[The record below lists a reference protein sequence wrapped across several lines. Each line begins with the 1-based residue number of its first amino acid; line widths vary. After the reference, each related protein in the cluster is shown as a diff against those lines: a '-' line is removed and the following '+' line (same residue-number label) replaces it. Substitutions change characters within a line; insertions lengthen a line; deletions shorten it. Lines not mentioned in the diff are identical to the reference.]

1 MPFFSET
8 LEAPF
13 GSQLDRFLVCG
24 LGSLG
29 QHCVA
34 ELKEYG
40 AIVSAIVDT
49 PPKSW
54 EIPELPQLLE
64 EVFIGDCR
72 LETVLKQARIHDCRT
87 ILLVTGN
94 ERVNTEAALAA
105 RSLNPKVRLIVRSD
119 KQNLNQLLEQSLGNF
134 AAFEPTQLSASAFAL
149 SALGV
154 ETLGYFNLEKR
165 LLRVVEYQVQPGDR
179 WCDRWWVHGLDSH
192 SRRLLSHI
200 PAQPDRSF
208 NSQIDS
214 SHSHP
219 HAQQFHQWEPDAVL
233 KAGDTVVYVEV
244 MNSLDMGDMLAR
256 PTHDRPIHD
265 RLTHDPLTN
274 QEPRALPDHRRSRKA
289 WIAQRFIQLFAQLG
303 DWIRQGRNWKQ
314 TLRQF
319 WQSTEQYQTQRV
331 AIVCGITL
339 VVMWLLGI
347 VLYRLFYPSIGLV
360 EAFYA
365 PIILLL
371 GGYGDLF
378 GSVAFANQPA
388 PAAAMPGWLRLFSLA
403 LTLAGTAFVGVLYAL
418 LTEALL
424 TSRFIF
430 FSNRDPVPHANHVVL
445 VGLGRVG
452 RGVATLLQELKQ
464 PLVAITI
471 QSFDSTTL
479 PRMPIIMGDLTHL
492 LTQVNVETAKSI
504 VVVTGDDI
512 QNLELGL
519 MAHTINPH
527 SRLVIRTYDQH
538 FSNSVTRL
546 FPYAQ
551 VLCGSA
557 LSAEV
562 FVAAAFGEN
571 IISLFHFNQ
580 QTVLVTEYSIETSDT
595 LNGRLLS
602 EIAYGY
608 GVVPV
613 LYQQNRQELPELMPS
628 EDIRLYVGA
637 RLIVLATS
645 QSLQWIERG
654 ELAPRQWHVRIE
666 QVLNTYAVTEGAGQI
681 ALISGCSL
689 GAAKELMLN
698 LPALLEMPLYEH
710 QAQRL
715 VRKLNESNVLAHAL
729 KL

>member
-1 MPFFSET
+1 MSSAPER
-8 LEAPF
+8 LNLPF
-13 GSQLDRFLVCG
+13 GSHLDRFLVCG

-40 AIVSAIVDT
+40 AIVSAIVDA
-49 PPKSW
+49 PPKNW

-72 LETVLKQARIHDCRT
+72 LETVLKQARIHHCRT

-105 RSLNPKVRLIVRSD
+105 RALNPDVRLIVRSD
-119 KQNLNQLLEQSLGNF
+119 KQNLNQLLGENLGNF

-165 LLRVVEYQVQPGDR
+165 LLRVVKYQVHQGDR
-179 WCDRWWVHGLDSH
+179 WCDRWRVHGLNSR
-192 SRRLLSHI
+192 SRRLLSHASAQLNPPLT
-200 PAQPDRSF
+200 PAAP
-208 NSQIDS
+208 
-214 SHSHP
+214 
-219 HAQQFHQWEPDAVL
+219 QQFHQWEPDAVL
-233 KAGDTVVYVEV
+233 QAGDTVVYVEV
-244 MNSLDMGDMLAR
+244 MNSLDMGNMLAR
-256 PTHDRPIHD
+256 PTHESE
-265 RLTHDPLTN
+265 
-274 QEPRALPDHRRSRKA
+274 QRAKPSRWRKKKT
-289 WIAQRFIQLFAQLG
+289 WIAQLRHWGKQEKNFAQML
-303 DWIRQGRNWKQ
+303 
-314 TLRQF
+314 LRF
-319 WQSTEQYQTQRV
+319 WRSTEQYQTQRV

-339 VVMWLLGI
+339 VAMWLLGI
-347 VLYRLFYPSIGLV
+347 VLYRLSYPGAGLA

-378 GSVAFANQPA
+378 GSVDFANQPA
-388 PAAAMPGWLRLFSLA
+388 PAAEMPGWLRLFSLM

-424 TSRFIF
+424 TSRFMF
-430 FSNRDPVPHANHVVL
+430 FSNRDPVPQANHVVL

-452 RGVATLLQELKQ
+452 QGVAALLQELKQ

-471 QSFDSTTL
+471 QAIDSSTL

-492 LTQVNVETAKSI
+492 LAKVNLETAKSI
-504 VVVTGDDI
+504 IVVTGDDI

-519 MAHTINPH
+519 MAHTINPQ

-580 QTVLVTEYSIETSDT
+580 QTVLVTEYSIEVGDT
-595 LNGRLLS
+595 LNGHLLS

-608 GVVPV
+608 GIVPV
-613 LYQQNRQELPELMPS
+613 LYQRSRQEPPELMPS
-628 EDIRLYVGA
+628 EDMRLYVGS

-645 QSLQWIERG
+645 QSLQWVERG
-654 ELAPRQWHVRIE
+654 EMMPRQWQVRIE
-666 QVLNTYAVTEGAGQI
+666 QALNSYAITEGVNQI
-681 ALISGCSL
+681 ALISGCNI
-689 GAAKELMLN
+689 GIAKKLMLS
-698 LPALLEMPLYEH
+698 LPATLEQPLYEH
-710 QAQRL
+710 QALRL
-715 VRKLNESNVLAHAL
+715 VRKLNEIHVLAQAI

>member
-1 MPFFSET
+1 MPSPSKS
-8 LEAPF
+8 LDLPY

-40 AIVSAIVDT
+40 AIVSAIVEA

-64 EVFIGDCR
+64 EVLIGDCR

-119 KQNLNQLLEQSLGNF
+119 KQNLNQLLGQSLGNF

-149 SALGV
+149 SALSV
-154 ETLGYFNLEKR
+154 ETLGYFKLEKR
-165 LLRVVEYQVQPGDR
+165 LLRVVKYQVEQGDR
-179 WCDRWWVHGLDSH
+179 WCDRWWVHGLNSR
-192 SRRLLSHI
+192 SRRLLSHT
-200 PAQPDRSF
+200 PLDPPS
-208 NSQIDS
+208 DS
-214 SHSHP
+214 PLNPLHP
-219 HAQQFHQWEPDAVL
+219 EQFHQWNSEAVL
-233 KAGDTVVYVEV
+233 KHGDTVVYVEV

-256 PTHDRPIHD
+256 PTHDRSNDHD
-265 RLTHDPLTN
+265 LRTKP
-274 QEPRALPDHRRSRKA
+274 SRWQKSVA
-289 WIAQRFIQLFAQLG
+289 RISQLWIQLGHWGKPGKTLAQ
-303 DWIRQGRNWKQ
+303 I
-314 TLRQF
+314 LRQF
-319 WQSTEQYQTQRV
+319 WRSTEQYQTQRV

-339 VVMWLLGI
+339 VFMWLLGI
-347 VLYRLFYPSIGLV
+347 LLYRMSYPTIGLA

-378 GSVAFANQPA
+378 GSVDFANQPA
-388 PAAAMPGWLRLFSLA
+388 PAAEMPGWLRLFSLT

-424 TSRFIF
+424 TSRFMF
-430 FSNRDPVPHANHVVL
+430 FSNRDPVPHSNHVVL

-452 RGVATLLQELKQ
+452 QGVATLLQELKQ

-471 QSFDSTTL
+471 QAIDSSTL
-479 PRMPIIMGDLTHL
+479 PRMPIIMGDLPHL
-492 LTQVNVETAKSI
+492 LAKVNLETAKSI

-519 MAHTINPH
+519 MAHTINPN

-580 QTVLVTEYSIETSDT
+580 KTVLVTEYSIEAGDT
-595 LNGRLLS
+595 LNGKLLS

-608 GVVPV
+608 SVVPV
-613 LYQQNRQELPELMPS
+613 LYQRNSQELPELMPS
-628 EDIRLYVGA
+628 EDIRLYGGA

-654 ELAPRQWHVRIE
+654 ELAPRQWQVRIE
-666 QVLNTYAVTEGAGQI
+666 QALNSHAVIEGANKI
-681 ALISGCSL
+681 ALVSGCNI
-689 GAAKELMLN
+689 GAAKKLMVN
-698 LPALLEMPLYEH
+698 LPATLELPLYEH

-715 VRKLNESNVLAHAL
+715 VRKLNESNVAALAL
-729 KL
+729 RL